1 MSLPLAIISG
11 DDCVRALLK
20 LGYRDARQKGSHVRL
35 VCEGRNS
42 VTVPPHNT
50 LDRGTLRSIIRT
62 VDISVEEFMKL
73 LQ

>member
-1 MSLPLAIISG
+1 MSVPLPITSG

-20 LGYRDARQKGSHVRL
+20 LGYRNARQKGSHVRL
-35 VCEGRNS
+35 VGEGRNP
-42 VTVPPHNT
+42 VTVPMHNT

-62 VDISVEEFMKL
+62 VDISVEEFVKL